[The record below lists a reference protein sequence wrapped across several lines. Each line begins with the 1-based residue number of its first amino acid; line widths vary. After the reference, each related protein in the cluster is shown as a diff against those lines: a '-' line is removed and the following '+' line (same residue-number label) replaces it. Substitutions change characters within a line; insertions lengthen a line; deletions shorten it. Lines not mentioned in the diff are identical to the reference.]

1 MNILRILAWKN
12 LKRNKKRTIATIIG
26 IVVSVA
32 LISFIL
38 TLIYSFKYS
47 MLETTKRNVGN
58 YHIHIDQTTTQK
70 AIEFAKMTDKIER
83 IGISQTIGAANYESQ
98 LNTKNGIIIDG
109 YDEVSLT
116 NRDINLIE
124 GRLPQN
130 EKEILVSNYLINNL
144 DEPIKIGDQLTL
156 DVEKVKLI
164 ISNDGMQ
171 ESLEPDGIERVTYT
185 VTGIIQQTR
194 KEANTSNA
202 YIATTKLEQMTEV
215 RPCEVTMLLK
225 NPKEENLFYQELN
238 NSSMQNHLSENNELL
253 IWQGATKGMNE
264 KSQLELIGVIAIII
278 VVAITIVL
286 VRNSFQISISERMK
300 EFGTLISIGA
310 TSKQIRKIVLIEGLI
325 YAIISIPIGLIFGI
339 GVVYFSINGIEKVL
353 ASTFGNSWIMEFSI
367 NIPFIFV
374 TILITILAILFSCI
388 KPIRKAKK
396 ASPIETIKQ
405 NNEIAIKNKDVKV
418 SKLKVKLLGIE
429 GQIAYKNIK
438 RNKNQYRSTTIS
450 ISIIMILVILISSII
465 QYIFLI
471 VNNTYKPTNRN
482 IDVGMI
488 YGGGQEETDTV
499 FKNFDRI
506 KEMDS
511 IIDYSIIVRFNGI
524 MKNNNKSISIHAYE
538 GNTYEDYLKSMGLK
552 YEDTFNNGILLSANP
567 SVKEGEILNIIINEK
582 EYKIPIIKTTNLDP
596 EVAIFDLDNS
606 KIEKID
612 SDSLEYERLIIS
624 NDMAKKID
632 INDEIVKG
640 RFSMDMRVNSSNPNK
655 LEKEIEQ
662 FVNLDKI
669 AITNYT
675 KQKEYEGKFSAIMS
689 IFLYGLL
696 LVISLIGVTNIYNT
710 ITANVHLRKK
720 ELEVLKAIGM
730 SNKQF
735 TKMFAYE
742 SLIYGAKS
750 LLIGIILGIILSYVL
765 YCIIKTNLVIKY
777 YFPAIQIV
785 LMVVLTILVIYMS
798 TQIASK
804 SIIKISK
811 KKK

>member
-488 YGGGQEETDTV
+488 YGNEQEETSTV

-538 GNTYEDYLKSMGLK
+538 GSNYENYLKSMGLK

-675 KQKEYEGKFSAIMS
+675 KQKEDEEKLSAMMS

-696 LVISLIGVTNIYNT
+696 LLISLIGITNIYNT
-710 ITANVHLRKK
+710 ITASMNLRKR
-720 ELEVLKAIGM
+720 EFEILKAIGM

-735 TKMFAYE
+735 NKMFVYE
-742 SLIYGAKS
+742 SLIYGVKS
-750 LLIGIILGIILSYVL
+750 LIIGIILGTILSYAL
-765 YCIIKTNLVIKY
+765 YCIINTDLALKY
-777 YFPAIQIV
+777 YFPAVQMII
-785 LMVVLTILVIYMS
+785 MAVLTILVIYMS
-798 TQIASK
+798 NKIAWK
-804 SIIKISK
+804 NHKIR
-811 KKK
+811 

>member
-1 MNILRILAWKN
+1 MNILRTLAWKN

-38 TLIYSFKYS
+38 TLIYSFQYS

-58 YHIHIDQTTTQK
+58 YHIRIDQTTTQK
-70 AIEFAKMTDKIER
+70 AIEFAKMTDKIEK

-116 NRDINLIE
+116 NRDINLIK

-202 YIATTKLEQMTEV
+202 YIAITKLEQMTEV

-225 NPKEENLFYQELN
+225 NPKEESLFYQELSN
-238 NSSMQNHLSENNELL
+238 FIMQSHLSENNELL
-253 IWQGATKGMNE
+253 LWQGATNGMNE

-325 YAIISIPIGLIFGI
+325 YAIISIPIGLILGI

-405 NNEIAIKNKDVKV
+405 NNEIVIKNKDVKV
-418 SKLKVKLLGIE
+418 SKLKAKILGIE

-524 MKNNNKSISIHAYE
+524 MKKNNKSISIHAYE
-538 GNTYEDYLKSMGLK
+538 GSTYENYLKSMGLK

-612 SDSLEYERLIIS
+612 NDSLEYERLIIS

-675 KQKEYEGKFSAIMS
+675 KQKEDEEKLSAMMS

-696 LVISLIGVTNIYNT
+696 LVISLIGITNIYNT
-710 ITANVHLRKK
+710 ITASMNLRKR
-720 ELEVLKAIGM
+720 EFEILKAIGM

-735 TKMFAYE
+735 NKMFVYE
-742 SLIYGAKS
+742 SLIYGVKS
-750 LLIGIILGIILSYVL
+750 LIIGIILGTILSYAL
-765 YCIIKTNLVIKY
+765 YCIINTDLALKY
-777 YFPAIQIV
+777 YFPAVQ
-785 LMVVLTILVIYMS
+785 MVIMAVLTILVIYMS
-798 TQIASK
+798 NKIAWK
-804 SIIKISK
+804 NHKIR
-811 KKK
+811 

>member
-675 KQKEYEGKFSAIMS
+675 KQKEDEEKLSAMMS

-696 LVISLIGVTNIYNT
+696 LLISLIGITNIYNT
-710 ITANVHLRKK
+710 ITASMNLRKR
-720 ELEVLKAIGM
+720 EFEILKAIGM

-735 TKMFAYE
+735 NKMFVYE
-742 SLIYGAKS
+742 SLIYGVKS
-750 LLIGIILGIILSYVL
+750 LIIGIILGTILSYAL
-765 YCIIKTNLVIKY
+765 YCIINTDLALKY
-777 YFPAIQIV
+777 YFPAVQMII
-785 LMVVLTILVIYMS
+785 MAVLTILVIYMS
-798 TQIASK
+798 NKIAWK
-804 SIIKISK
+804 NHKIR
-811 KKK
+811 

>member
-238 NSSMQNHLSENNELL
+238 NSSMQSHLSENNELL
-253 IWQGATKGMNE
+253 LWQGATKGMNE

-669 AITNYT
+669 VITNYT
-675 KQKEYEGKFSAIMS
+675 KQKEDEEKLSAMMS

-696 LVISLIGVTNIYNT
+696 LVISLIGITNIYNT
-710 ITANVHLRKK
+710 ITASMNLRKR
-720 ELEVLKAIGM
+720 EFEILKAIGM

-735 TKMFAYE
+735 NKMFVYE
-742 SLIYGAKS
+742 SLIYGVKS
-750 LLIGIILGIILSYVL
+750 LIIGIILGTILSYAL
-765 YCIIKTNLVIKY
+765 YCIINTDLALKY
-777 YFPAIQIV
+777 YFPAVQ
-785 LMVVLTILVIYMS
+785 MVIMAVLTILVIYMS
-798 TQIASK
+798 NKIASK

>member
-488 YGGGQEETDTV
+488 YGGGQDETDTV

-675 KQKEYEGKFSAIMS
+675 KQKEDEEKLSAMMS

-696 LVISLIGVTNIYNT
+696 LVISLIGITNIYNT
-710 ITANVHLRKK
+710 ITASMNLRKR
-720 ELEVLKAIGM
+720 EFEILKAIGM

-735 TKMFAYE
+735 NKMFVYE
-742 SLIYGAKS
+742 SLIYGVKS
-750 LLIGIILGIILSYVL
+750 LIIGIILGTILSYAL
-765 YCIIKTNLVIKY
+765 YCIINTDLALKY
-777 YFPAIQIV
+777 YFPAVQMII
-785 LMVVLTILVIYMS
+785 MAVLTILVIYMS
-798 TQIASK
+798 NKIAWK
-804 SIIKISK
+804 NHKIR
-811 KKK
+811 

>member
-278 VVAITIVL
+278 VVAITTVSYTHL
-286 VRNSFQISISERMK
+286 
-300 EFGTLISIGA
+300 TLPT
-310 TSKQIRKIVLIEGLI
+310 TS
-325 YAIISIPIGLIFGI
+325 
-339 GVVYFSINGIEKVL
+339 
-353 ASTFGNSWIMEFSI
+353 
-367 NIPFIFV
+367 
-374 TILITILAILFSCI
+374 
-388 KPIRKAKK
+388 
-396 ASPIETIKQ
+396 
-405 NNEIAIKNKDVKV
+405 
-418 SKLKVKLLGIE
+418 
-429 GQIAYKNIK
+429 
-438 RNKNQYRSTTIS
+438 
-450 ISIIMILVILISSII
+450 
-465 QYIFLI
+465 
-471 VNNTYKPTNRN
+471 
-482 IDVGMI
+482 
-488 YGGGQEETDTV
+488 
-499 FKNFDRI
+499 
-506 KEMDS
+506 
-511 IIDYSIIVRFNGI
+511 
-524 MKNNNKSISIHAYE
+524 
-538 GNTYEDYLKSMGLK
+538 
-552 YEDTFNNGILLSANP
+552 
-567 SVKEGEILNIIINEK
+567 
-582 EYKIPIIKTTNLDP
+582 
-596 EVAIFDLDNS
+596 
-606 KIEKID
+606 
-612 SDSLEYERLIIS
+612 
-624 NDMAKKID
+624 
-632 INDEIVKG
+632 
-640 RFSMDMRVNSSNPNK
+640 RV
-655 LEKEIEQ
+655 
-662 FVNLDKI
+662 
-669 AITNYT
+669 
-675 KQKEYEGKFSAIMS
+675 
-689 IFLYGLL
+689 
-696 LVISLIGVTNIYNT
+696 
-710 ITANVHLRKK
+710 
-720 ELEVLKAIGM
+720 
-730 SNKQF
+730 
-735 TKMFAYE
+735 
-742 SLIYGAKS
+742 
-750 LLIGIILGIILSYVL
+750 
-765 YCIIKTNLVIKY
+765 
-777 YFPAIQIV
+777 
-785 LMVVLTILVIYMS
+785 
-798 TQIASK
+798 
-804 SIIKISK
+804 
-811 KKK
+811 

>member
-405 NNEIAIKNKDVKV
+405 KNLSLKCYISGYSLAGLFSLYAMHELDLDGAISV
-418 SKLKVKLLGIE
+418 SGSLWKE
-429 GQIAYKNIK
+429 GW
-438 RNKNQYRSTTIS
+438 
-450 ISIIMILVILISSII
+450 L
-465 QYIFLI
+465 
-471 VNNTYKPTNRN
+471 
-482 IDVGMI
+482 
-488 YGGGQEETDTV
+488 
-499 FKNFDRI
+499 
-506 KEMDS
+506 
-511 IIDYSIIVRFNGI
+511 
-524 MKNNNKSISIHAYE
+524 
-538 GNTYEDYLKSMGLK
+538 DYLK
-552 YEDTFNNGILLSANP
+552 EH
-567 SVKEGEILNIIINEK
+567 
-582 EYKIPIIKTTNLDP
+582 PI
-596 EVAIFDLDNS
+596 
-606 KIEKID
+606 
-612 SDSLEYERLIIS
+612 YH
-624 NDMAKKID
+624 KKIYLSLGSKEHKTR
-632 INDEIVKG
+632 NVLMKNVLKNTLETYEI
-640 RFSMDMRVNSSNPNK
+640 
-655 LEKEIEQ
+655 
-662 FVNLDKI
+662 
-669 AITNYT
+669 Y
-675 KQKEYEGKFSAIMS
+675 QKENQCFFEK
-689 IFLYGLL
+689 
-696 LVISLIGVTNIYNT
+696 
-710 ITANVHLRKK
+710 NVGNHFFK
-720 ELEVLKAIGM
+720 V
-730 SNKQF
+730 NK
-735 TKMFAYE
+735 
-742 SLIYGAKS
+742 G
-750 LLIGIILGIILSYVL
+750 
-765 YCIIKTNLVIKY
+765 
-777 YFPAIQIV
+777 
-785 LMVVLTILVIYMS
+785 
-798 TQIASK
+798 
-804 SIIKISK
+804 
-811 KKK
+811 

>member
-596 EVAIFDLDNS
+596 EVAIFA

-675 KQKEYEGKFSAIMS
+675 KQKEDEEKLSAMMS

-696 LVISLIGVTNIYNT
+696 LLISLIGITNIYNT
-710 ITANVHLRKK
+710 ITASMNLRKR
-720 ELEVLKAIGM
+720 EFEILKAIGM

-735 TKMFAYE
+735 NKMFVYE
-742 SLIYGAKS
+742 SLIYGVKS
-750 LLIGIILGIILSYVL
+750 LIIGIILGTILSYAL
-765 YCIIKTNLVIKY
+765 YCIINTDLALKY
-777 YFPAIQIV
+777 YFPAVQMII
-785 LMVVLTILVIYMS
+785 MAVLTILVIYMS
-798 TQIASK
+798 NKIAWK
-804 SIIKISK
+804 NHKIR
-811 KKK
+811 

>member
-596 EVAIFDLDNS
+596 EVAIFA

>member
-1 MNILRILAWKN
+1 
-12 LKRNKKRTIATIIG
+12 
-26 IVVSVA
+26 
-32 LISFIL
+32 
-38 TLIYSFKYS
+38 
-47 MLETTKRNVGN
+47 
-58 YHIHIDQTTTQK
+58 
-70 AIEFAKMTDKIER
+70 
-83 IGISQTIGAANYESQ
+83 
-98 LNTKNGIIIDG
+98 
-109 YDEVSLT
+109 
-116 NRDINLIE
+116 
-124 GRLPQN
+124 
-130 EKEILVSNYLINNL
+130 
-144 DEPIKIGDQLTL
+144 
-156 DVEKVKLI
+156 
-164 ISNDGMQ
+164 
-171 ESLEPDGIERVTYT
+171 
-185 VTGIIQQTR
+185 
-194 KEANTSNA
+194 
-202 YIATTKLEQMTEV
+202 
-215 RPCEVTMLLK
+215 
-225 NPKEENLFYQELN
+225 
-238 NSSMQNHLSENNELL
+238 
-253 IWQGATKGMNE
+253 
-264 KSQLELIGVIAIII
+264 
-278 VVAITIVL
+278 
-286 VRNSFQISISERMK
+286 
-300 EFGTLISIGA
+300 
-310 TSKQIRKIVLIEGLI
+310 
-325 YAIISIPIGLIFGI
+325 
-339 GVVYFSINGIEKVL
+339 
-353 ASTFGNSWIMEFSI
+353 
-367 NIPFIFV
+367 
-374 TILITILAILFSCI
+374 
-388 KPIRKAKK
+388 
-396 ASPIETIKQ
+396 
-405 NNEIAIKNKDVKV
+405 
-418 SKLKVKLLGIE
+418 
-429 GQIAYKNIK
+429 
-438 RNKNQYRSTTIS
+438 
-450 ISIIMILVILISSII
+450 MILVILISSII

-596 EVAIFDLDNS
+596 EVAIFA

-710 ITANVHLRKK
+710 ITASMNLRKR
-720 ELEVLKAIGM
+720 EFEILKAIGM

-735 TKMFAYE
+735 NKMFVYE
-742 SLIYGAKS
+742 SLIYGVKS
-750 LLIGIILGIILSYVL
+750 LIIGIILGTILSYAL
-765 YCIIKTNLVIKY
+765 YCIINTDLALKY
-777 YFPAIQIV
+777 YFPAVQMII
-785 LMVVLTILVIYMS
+785 MAVLTILVIYMS
-798 TQIASK
+798 NKIAWK
-804 SIIKISK
+804 NHKIR
-811 KKK
+811 

>member
-538 GNTYEDYLKSMGLK
+538 GRNYENYLKSMGLK

-596 EVAIFDLDNS
+596 EVAIFA

-624 NDMAKKID
+624 NDMAKK
-632 INDEIVKG
+632 
-640 RFSMDMRVNSSNPNK
+640 
-655 LEKEIEQ
+655 
-662 FVNLDKI
+662 
-669 AITNYT
+669 
-675 KQKEYEGKFSAIMS
+675 
-689 IFLYGLL
+689 
-696 LVISLIGVTNIYNT
+696 
-710 ITANVHLRKK
+710 
-720 ELEVLKAIGM
+720 
-730 SNKQF
+730 
-735 TKMFAYE
+735 
-742 SLIYGAKS
+742 
-750 LLIGIILGIILSYVL
+750 
-765 YCIIKTNLVIKY
+765 
-777 YFPAIQIV
+777 
-785 LMVVLTILVIYMS
+785 
-798 TQIASK
+798 
-804 SIIKISK
+804 
-811 KKK
+811 

>member
-253 IWQGATKGMNE
+253 LWQGATKGMNE

-405 NNEIAIKNKDVKV
+405 NNEIAIKNKDVEV

-538 GNTYEDYLKSMGLK
+538 GSNYENYLKSMGLK

-596 EVAIFDLDNS
+596 EVAIFA

-675 KQKEYEGKFSAIMS
+675 KQKEDEEKISAMMS

-696 LVISLIGVTNIYNT
+696 LVISLIGITNIYNT
-710 ITANVHLRKK
+710 ITASMNLRKR
-720 ELEVLKAIGM
+720 EFEILKAIGM

-735 TKMFAYE
+735 NKMFVYE
-742 SLIYGAKS
+742 SLIYGVKS
-750 LLIGIILGIILSYVL
+750 LIIGIILGTILSYVL
-765 YCIIKTNLVIKY
+765 YCIINTDLALKY
-777 YFPAIQIV
+777 YFPAVQMII
-785 LMVVLTILVIYMS
+785 MAVLTILVIYMS
-798 TQIASK
+798 NKIAWK
-804 SIIKISK
+804 NHKIR
-811 KKK
+811 

>member
-1 MNILRILAWKN
+1 
-12 LKRNKKRTIATIIG
+12 
-26 IVVSVA
+26 
-32 LISFIL
+32 
-38 TLIYSFKYS
+38 
-47 MLETTKRNVGN
+47 
-58 YHIHIDQTTTQK
+58 
-70 AIEFAKMTDKIER
+70 
-83 IGISQTIGAANYESQ
+83 
-98 LNTKNGIIIDG
+98 
-109 YDEVSLT
+109 
-116 NRDINLIE
+116 
-124 GRLPQN
+124 
-130 EKEILVSNYLINNL
+130 
-144 DEPIKIGDQLTL
+144 
-156 DVEKVKLI
+156 
-164 ISNDGMQ
+164 
-171 ESLEPDGIERVTYT
+171 
-185 VTGIIQQTR
+185 
-194 KEANTSNA
+194 
-202 YIATTKLEQMTEV
+202 
-215 RPCEVTMLLK
+215 
-225 NPKEENLFYQELN
+225 
-238 NSSMQNHLSENNELL
+238 
-253 IWQGATKGMNE
+253 
-264 KSQLELIGVIAIII
+264 
-278 VVAITIVL
+278 
-286 VRNSFQISISERMK
+286 MK

-488 YGGGQEETDTV
+488 YGGGQEETSTV

-538 GNTYEDYLKSMGLK
+538 GSNYENYLKSMGLK

>member
-538 GNTYEDYLKSMGLK
+538 GSNYENYLKSMGLK

-596 EVAIFDLDNS
+596 EVAIFA

-675 KQKEYEGKFSAIMS
+675 KQKEDEEKLSAMMS

-696 LVISLIGVTNIYNT
+696 LLISLIGITNIYNT
-710 ITANVHLRKK
+710 ITASMNLRKR
-720 ELEVLKAIGM
+720 EFEILKAIGM

-735 TKMFAYE
+735 NKMFVYE
-742 SLIYGAKS
+742 SLIYGVKS
-750 LLIGIILGIILSYVL
+750 LIIGIILGTILSYAL
-765 YCIIKTNLVIKY
+765 YCIINTDLALKY
-777 YFPAIQIV
+777 YFPAVQMII
-785 LMVVLTILVIYMS
+785 MAVLTILVIYMS
-798 TQIASK
+798 NKIAWK
-804 SIIKISK
+804 NHKIR
-811 KKK
+811 

>member
-538 GNTYEDYLKSMGLK
+538 GSNYENYLKSMGLK

-596 EVAIFDLDNS
+596 EVAIFA

-675 KQKEYEGKFSAIMS
+675 KQKEDEEKLSAMMS

-696 LVISLIGVTNIYNT
+696 LVISLIGITNIYNT
-710 ITANVHLRKK
+710 ITASMNLRKR
-720 ELEVLKAIGM
+720 EFEILKAIGM

-735 TKMFAYE
+735 NKMFVYE
-742 SLIYGAKS
+742 SLIYGVKS
-750 LLIGIILGIILSYVL
+750 LIIGIILGTILSYAL
-765 YCIIKTNLVIKY
+765 YCIINTDLALKY
-777 YFPAIQIV
+777 YFPAVQMII
-785 LMVVLTILVIYMS
+785 MAVLTILVIYMS
-798 TQIASK
+798 NKIAWK
-804 SIIKISK
+804 NHKIR
-811 KKK
+811 

>member
-1 MNILRILAWKN
+1 
-12 LKRNKKRTIATIIG
+12 
-26 IVVSVA
+26 
-32 LISFIL
+32 
-38 TLIYSFKYS
+38 
-47 MLETTKRNVGN
+47 
-58 YHIHIDQTTTQK
+58 
-70 AIEFAKMTDKIER
+70 
-83 IGISQTIGAANYESQ
+83 
-98 LNTKNGIIIDG
+98 
-109 YDEVSLT
+109 
-116 NRDINLIE
+116 
-124 GRLPQN
+124 
-130 EKEILVSNYLINNL
+130 
-144 DEPIKIGDQLTL
+144 
-156 DVEKVKLI
+156 
-164 ISNDGMQ
+164 
-171 ESLEPDGIERVTYT
+171 
-185 VTGIIQQTR
+185 
-194 KEANTSNA
+194 
-202 YIATTKLEQMTEV
+202 
-215 RPCEVTMLLK
+215 
-225 NPKEENLFYQELN
+225 
-238 NSSMQNHLSENNELL
+238 
-253 IWQGATKGMNE
+253 
-264 KSQLELIGVIAIII
+264 
-278 VVAITIVL
+278 
-286 VRNSFQISISERMK
+286 
-300 EFGTLISIGA
+300 
-310 TSKQIRKIVLIEGLI
+310 
-325 YAIISIPIGLIFGI
+325 
-339 GVVYFSINGIEKVL
+339 
-353 ASTFGNSWIMEFSI
+353 
-367 NIPFIFV
+367 
-374 TILITILAILFSCI
+374 
-388 KPIRKAKK
+388 
-396 ASPIETIKQ
+396 
-405 NNEIAIKNKDVKV
+405 
-418 SKLKVKLLGIE
+418 
-429 GQIAYKNIK
+429 
-438 RNKNQYRSTTIS
+438 
-450 ISIIMILVILISSII
+450 
-465 QYIFLI
+465 
-471 VNNTYKPTNRN
+471 
-482 IDVGMI
+482 MI
-488 YGGGQEETDTV
+488 YGNEQEETSTV

-596 EVAIFDLDNS
+596 EVAIFA

-720 ELEVLKAIGM
+720 ELEILKAIGM

>member
-1 MNILRILAWKN
+1 MNILRTLAWKN

-38 TLIYSFKYS
+38 TLIYSFQYS

-58 YHIHIDQTTTQK
+58 YHIRIDQTTTHK
-70 AIEFAKMTDKIER
+70 VIEFTKMPDKIEK
-83 IGISQTIGAANYESQ
+83 IGISQMIGAADYETQ

-144 DEPIKIGDQLTL
+144 NEPIKIGDQITL
-156 DVEKVKLI
+156 NVEKVKLI
-164 ISNDGMQ
+164 VSNDGMQ

-194 KEANTSNA
+194 NEANTRNA
-202 YIATTKLEQMTEV
+202 YIVITKLEQMTEV

-225 NPKEENLFYQELN
+225 NPKEESLFYQELSN
-238 NSSMQNHLSENNELL
+238 FTMQSHLSENNELL
-253 IWQGATKGMNE
+253 LWQGATNGMNE

-325 YAIISIPIGLIFGI
+325 YAIISIPIGLILGI

-405 NNEIAIKNKDVKV
+405 NSEIAIKNKDVKV
-418 SKLKVKLLGIE
+418 SKLKAKILGIE

-488 YGGGQEETDTV
+488 YGSGQEETDTV

-524 MKNNNKSISIHAYE
+524 MKKNNKSISILAYE
-538 GNTYEDYLKSMGLK
+538 GSTYENYLKSMGLK
-552 YEDTFNNGILLSANP
+552 YEDTFNNGILLSSNP
-567 SVKEGEILNIIINEK
+567 SVKEGEILDVIIKGK

-596 EVAIFDLDNS
+596 DAAIFGLDNS
-606 KIEKID
+606 KVEKLD
-612 SDSLEYERLIIS
+612 SYSSKHEWLIIS
-624 NDMAKKID
+624 NDMAKNID
-632 INDEIVKG
+632 IDDDFV
-640 RFSMDMRVNSSNPNK
+640 SMDMRVNSSNPNK
-655 LEKEIEQ
+655 LEKEIGQ

-669 AITNYT
+669 AIINYT
-675 KQKEYEGKFSAIMS
+675 KQKEDEEKLSAMMS

-696 LVISLIGVTNIYNT
+696 LVISLIGITNIYNT
-710 ITANVHLRKK
+710 ITASMNLRKR
-720 ELEVLKAIGM
+720 EFEILKAIGM

-735 TKMFAYE
+735 NKMFVYE
-742 SLIYGAKS
+742 SLIYGVKS
-750 LLIGIILGIILSYVL
+750 LIIGIILGTILSYAL
-765 YCIIKTNLVIKY
+765 YCIINTDLALKY
-777 YFPAIQIV
+777 YFPAIQ
-785 LMVVLTILVIYMS
+785 MVIMAVLTILVIYMS
-798 TQIASK
+798 TQIAWK
-804 SIIKISK
+804 RLK
-811 KKK
+811 KE